1 MPEVMKVKL
10 LGVDCG
16 EITRADSGNIKFQY
30 DSDYSLDSTP
40 VSLSMPVGFI
50 PYPKYRALPFIQGL
64 VPDNPNALRALGL
77 RFGIDPRDPF
87 ELLKHIGSE
96 VAGALEFVSENSSEE
111 HQSVILDDAE
121 IARRLNA
128 KLDEYRSGRASET
141 FVDRLSLAGAQPKL
155 VLNFD
160 GKTWRLPG
168 IDAIS
173 THIIK
178 PVPDAWQNLD
188 VIEHQTLLA
197 AQKLGLKTAKS
208 EIKTFDGVECF
219 VTERFDRKVLNGVTT
234 RVHQEDLCQALSI
247 TPEKKYQFEGGPG
260 IKKISK
266 LLSSLP
272 NEEDQKPAAEEF
284 YKQLVFN
291 VFARCSDAH
300 AKNYSLVLQGRS
312 VSVAPLYDAASTVL
326 YPLPQES
333 AMSIG
338 GEYEFRKI
346 TDQGLLAEAETLGL
360 NEQWAAEVIE
370 KTKNGILDAFSDAAR
385 EITSVA
391 QRDSVGETT
400 AELLTALAKSLQ

>member
-16 EITRADSGNIKFQY
+16 EITLADSGNIKFQY

>member
-16 EITRADSGNIKFQY
+16 EITRPDSGNIKFQY